1 MTPNNATKRNKTAES
16 IATKNNIMTQNNAT
30 KEVELKK
37 IKMKWIENEERR
49 KSFQKTGLCIIP
61 VFTVVFTFLYLIV
74 AIVCY
79 M

>member
-1 MTPNNATKRNKTAES
+1 
-16 IATKNNIMTQNNAT
+16 MTQNNAT

-37 IKMKWIENEERR
+37 IKMKWIENVEKR

-61 VFTVVFTFLYLIV
+61 VFTVVFTFLYLAV

>member
-37 IKMKWIENEERR
+37 IKMKWIENVERR
-49 KSFQKTGLCIIP
+49 KPFQKTGLCIIP
-61 VFTVVFTFLYLIV
+61 VFTVVFTFLYLAV

>member
-16 IATKNNIMTQNNAT
+16 IATKHNIMTQNNAT

-37 IKMKWIENEERR
+37 IKMKWIENVEKR

-61 VFTVVFTFLYLIV
+61 VFTVVFTFLYLAV